1 MFIDKINI
9 DDIPD
14 RLSDET
20 VNKILTLV
28 FNTRKIH
35 VEFTSK
41 KKFVRIIS
49 IF

>member
-1 MFIDKINI
+1 MDKINI

-28 FNTRKIH
+28 FNIRKMH
-35 VEFTSK
+35 SEFTFK
-41 KKFVRIIS
+41 KEFVRIIS
-49 IF
+49 IY